1 MSDITDALD
10 ELVELAGAQCAALVD
25 SESGMIL
32 GQSGEALDIEIIAA
46 GNTEVV
52 RSQLKSLKALG
63 RESTIDDILIT
74 LSTQYD
80 IMRPLKANPSI
91 FLFVTLDKAK
101 ANLALARF
109 RVSEC
114 EARLAL

>member
-1 MSDITDALD
+1 MPTVAESLD
-10 ELVELAGAQCAALVD
+10 ELVKAAGAQCAALVD

-32 GQSGEALDIEIIAA
+32 GQSGFNPDMEVTAA
-46 GNTEVV
+46 GNTELI
-52 RSQLKSLKALG
+52 RSQIKALKAQG
-63 RESTIDDILIT
+63 ADEAIDDILIT
-74 LSTQYD
+74 LTNQYD
-80 IMRPLKANPSI
+80 ILRPLKANPSI

-114 EARLAL
+114 ESQLAL

>member
-1 MSDITDALD
+1 MSKITDALD

-25 SESGMIL
+25 SESGLIL
-32 GQSGEALDIEIIAA
+32 GQSGDVADIEVIAA

-63 RESTIDDILIT
+63 RESSIDDILIT
-74 LSTQYD
+74 LTTQYD
-80 IMRPLKANPSI
+80 IMRPLRANPSI

>member
-1 MSDITDALD
+1 MPTVAESLD
-10 ELVELAGAQCAALVD
+10 ELVELSGAECAALVD

-32 GQSGEALDIEIIAA
+32 GQSGFNPDMEVTAA
-46 GNTEVV
+46 GNTELI
-52 RSQLKSLKALG
+52 RSQIKALKNQG
-63 RESTIDDILIT
+63 EDEAIDDILIT
-74 LSTQYD
+74 LTNQYD
-80 IMRPLKANPSI
+80 ILRPLKANPSI

-114 EARLAL
+114 EAQLAL

>member
-1 MSDITDALD
+1 MSKITDALD

-25 SESGMIL
+25 SESGLIL
-32 GQSGEALDIEIIAA
+32 GQSGDAFDIEVVAA

-52 RSQLKSLKALG
+52 RAQLKSLKALG

-114 EARLAL
+114 EARLAI

>member
-1 MSDITDALD
+1 MSNISDALD
-10 ELVELAGAQCAALVD
+10 ELVELSGAQCAALVD
-25 SESGMIL
+25 SDSGLIL
-32 GQSGEALDIEIIAA
+32 GQSGSTVDLEVIAA

-74 LSTQYD
+74 LTTQYD
-80 IMRPLKANPSI
+80 IMRPLKANPSV

>member
-1 MSDITDALD
+1 MSNITDALD

-25 SESGMIL
+25 SESGLIL
-32 GQSGEALDIEIIAA
+32 GQSGDVEDIEVIAA

-63 RESTIDDILIT
+63 RESSIDDILIT
-74 LSTQYD
+74 LSSQYD
-80 IMRPLKANPSI
+80 IMRPLRANPSI